1 MAGPPDA
8 IDNIV
13 AFGEQVLEEDA
24 AICEVNQR
32 GLHCL
37 RHEAGVLMPEEY
49 DLHRFHDWVRE
60 RHAAKGGLTSTSAGS
75 AR

>member
-1 MAGPPDA
+1 M
-8 IDNIV
+8 
-13 AFGEQVLEEDA
+13 
-24 AICEVNQR
+24 
-32 GLHCL
+32 

-60 RHAAKGGLTSTSAGS
+60 RHAALKTPSADS